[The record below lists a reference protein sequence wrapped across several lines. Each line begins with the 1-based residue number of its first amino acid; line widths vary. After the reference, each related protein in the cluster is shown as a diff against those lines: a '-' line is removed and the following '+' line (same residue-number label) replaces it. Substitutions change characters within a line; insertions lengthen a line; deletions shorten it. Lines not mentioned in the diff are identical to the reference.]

1 MADKS
6 GFLVRIITPD
16 RVFYENQADMVEFN
30 TTEGEIG
37 VLPGHIPMTVI
48 VKPGILSIH
57 EPEGEKKAALHAGFA
72 EILPEGVTILAET
85 IEWPGEIDEYRAK
98 SALER
103 AEHRLQDKAPN
114 TDIARAETAL
124 QRAIARIQVLK
135 NG

>member
-6 GFLVRIITPD
+6 VFLLRIITPD

-48 VKPGILSIH
+48 VKPGILYIH
-57 EPEGEKKAALHAGFA
+57 EAQEEKKAALHAGFA

-85 IEWPGEIDEYRAK
+85 IEWPGEIDENRAK
-98 SALER
+98 SAMER
-103 AEHRLQDKAPN
+103 AERRLQGKAAN
-114 TDIARAETAL
+114 TDLARAETAL

-135 NG
+135 

>member
-6 GFLVRIITPD
+6 VFLLRIITPD

-48 VKPGILSIH
+48 AKPGILYIH
-57 EPEGEKKAALHAGFA
+57 EAQEEKRAALHAGFA

-85 IEWPGEIDEYRAK
+85 IEWPGEIDENRAK

-103 AEHRLQDKAPN
+103 AEHRLRNKAPN